1 MSSVF
6 DDLIDQETIIAT
18 LKDAVA
24 ASKDSSN
31 NSQEMTHSWLF
42 TGPPGSGRSNAA
54 IAFAA
59 ALLCEKGGCA
69 LCINCTS
76 VIDGSHA
83 DIELI
88 RTEGLSIKVDEVR
101 ELITRTSWSPS
112 VGNYRVVV
120 IEDADRLTES
130 AANALLKV
138 IEEPG
143 ARTVWLLC
151 APTLTDVIPTIRS
164 RCRHL
169 TLRTPSVKAVAK
181 LLIERDEIDPE
192 LAEFAANAAQGH
204 VGRAKYLAT
213 NKEARKNREKILNIP
228 STVTD
233 LASAFEAAN
242 TLLEMA
248 KEQAKIESEIRNE
261 GELRKLKESYGTTG
275 SRLAT
280 GGSKAVKD
288 LEKELKARNNRLVR
302 DFLEISLLEYASF
315 YRNILLI
322 KFGSTNIFK
331 NFNSNELAE
340 QTAQNLSKAEVINAM
355 ICIIDCFNSFASNQS
370 VNMNLENMFLVFAH
384 DKLNQSLIAS

>member
-1 MSSVF
+1 MTSVF
-6 DDLIDQETIIAT
+6 DDLIDQESVIAT
-18 LKDAVA
+18 LKDAVV

-59 ALLCEKGGCA
+59 ALLCENGGCGI
-69 LCINCTS
+69 CTNCLT
-76 VIDGSHA
+76 VKDGSHA

-151 APTLTDVIPTIRS
+151 APTLTDVLPTIRS
-164 RCRHL
+164 RCRHII
-169 TLRTPSVKAVAK
+169 LRTPSIKAVAK
-181 LLIERDEIDPE
+181 LLIERDGIDPE
-192 LAEFAANAAQGH
+192 LAEFASSAAQGH
-204 VGRAKYLAT
+204 VGRAKYLAI
-213 NKEARKNREKILNIP
+213 NKDARETREKILNIP
-228 STVTD
+228 HTVKD

-242 TLLEMA
+242 YLLDMA
-248 KEQAKIESEIRNE
+248 KEQATKEFEIQDAE
-261 GELRKLKESYGTTG
+261 ELAKLKEFYGTTAN
-275 SRLAT
+275 RLAT
-280 GGSKAVKD
+280 GGSKAVK
-288 LEKELKARNNRLVR
+288 EQERIQKIKRTRLYR
-302 DFLEISLLEYASF
+302 DFIENCTIEYLHETIKTFKVQGLISKDEVVPTTNTINISKNLHEVSNFLDKNANLQLILEALFLNY
-315 YRNILLI
+315 YI
-322 KFGSTNIFK
+322 K
-331 NFNSNELAE
+331 
-340 QTAQNLSKAEVINAM
+340 QNR
-355 ICIIDCFNSFASNQS
+355 
-370 VNMNLENMFLVFAH
+370 
-384 DKLNQSLIAS
+384 

>member
-1 MSSVF
+1 MRSVF
-6 DDLIDQETIIAT
+6 DDLIDQESVIAT

-59 ALLCEKGGCA
+59 ALLCENGGCNV
-69 LCINCTS
+69 CTNCLT
-76 VIDGSHA
+76 VKDGSHA

-151 APTLTDVIPTIRS
+151 APTLTDIIPTIRS

-169 TLRTPSVKAVAK
+169 SLRTPSVAAVTK
-181 LLIERDEIDPE
+181 LLIERDGIDPKM
-192 LAEFAANAAQGH
+192 AEFAASAAQGH
-204 VGRAKYLAT
+204 IGRAKYLAT
-213 NKEARKNREKILNIP
+213 NETARKTREKILNIP
-228 STVTD
+228 FTVKD

-242 TLLEMA
+242 VLLDLA
-248 KEQAKIESEIRNE
+248 KEQAKSESEIRDE
-261 GELRKLKESYGTTG
+261 EELTKLKESYGTTG

-280 GGSKAVKD
+280 GGNKAVKE
-288 LEKELKARNNRLVR
+288 LEKEQKTRGTRLVR
-302 DFLEISLLEYASF
+302 DNCDSALLDIATVYRDIMLFQSKSKDSIINFDLIEKNNQKIQNVTSDSALTAINSILKCRDSIAKNNSIGIAIEALFSKLGSL
-315 YRNILLI
+315 
-322 KFGSTNIFK
+322 K
-331 NFNSNELAE
+331 
-340 QTAQNLSKAEVINAM
+340 
-355 ICIIDCFNSFASNQS
+355 
-370 VNMNLENMFLVFAH
+370 
-384 DKLNQSLIAS
+384 

>member
-6 DDLIDQETIIAT
+6 DDLIDQEAVIAT
-18 LKDAVA
+18 LKDAVS
-24 ASKDSSN
+24 ASKDSEN
-31 NSQEMTHSWLF
+31 NTQGMTHSWLF

-54 IAFAA
+54 VAFAT
-59 ALLCEKGGCA
+59 ALLCEKGGCGV
-69 LCINCTS
+69 CINCLS
-76 VIDGSHA
+76 VKDGSHA

-151 APTLTDVIPTIRS
+151 APTLTDVLPTIRS

-169 TLRTPSVKAVAK
+169 ILRTPSVKAVAK
-181 LLIERDEIDPE
+181 LLIERDGIDPE
-192 LAEFAANAAQGH
+192 LAEFASSVAQGN

-213 NKEARKNREKILNIP
+213 NKEARVNREKILNLP
-228 STVTD
+228 STVKD

-248 KEQAKIESEIRNE
+248 KEQAKAESEIRNE
-261 GELRKLKESYGTTG
+261 EELTRLKESYGTTG

-280 GGSKAVKD
+280 GGSKAIKE
-288 LEKELKARNNRLVR
+288 LEKEQKNRNTRLIR
-302 DFLEISLLEYASF
+302 NYLDEYLLEMAGIYRNVLLKENGVRNENTSF
-315 YRNILLI
+315 YSKFEQVQRISMYDALKNLNTILEYRKALHE
-322 KFGSTNIFK
+322 NHA
-331 NFNSNELAE
+331 L
-340 QTAQNLSKAEVINAM
+340 NLVTESMMVRIR
-355 ICIIDCFNSFASNQS
+355 
-370 VNMNLENMFLVFAH
+370 
-384 DKLNQSLIAS
+384 

>member
-6 DDLIDQETIIAT
+6 DDLIDQEAVIAT
-18 LKDAVA
+18 LKDAVS
-24 ASKDSSN
+24 ASKDSTN
-31 NSQEMTHSWLF
+31 NNQSMTHSWLF

-59 ALLCEKGGCA
+59 ALLCERGGCA
-69 LCINCTS
+69 SCINCTS

-112 VGNYRVVV
+112 VGNYRIVV

-169 TLRTPSVKAVAK
+169 TLRTPSVDAVTK
-181 LLIERDEIDPE
+181 LLVERDGIEPK
-192 LAEFAANAAQGH
+192 LAVFASSAAQGH
-204 VGRAKYLAT
+204 IGRAKYLAT
-213 NKEARKNREKILNIP
+213 NEEARKTREKILDIP
-228 STVTD
+228 STVKD
-233 LASAFEAAN
+233 LASAFEAASN
-242 TLLEMA
+242 LLELA
-248 KEQAKIESEIRNE
+248 KGQAQSESKIRDEE
-261 GELRKLKESYGTTG
+261 ELSKLKESYGTTG
-275 SRLAT
+275 SKLAT
-280 GGSKAVKD
+280 GGSKAVKE
-288 LEKELKARNNRLVR
+288 LEKEQKTRTTRMIRDNLDSALLDIATIYSEVLLSKSNEIYPKGGQKSQNQLNKNIFFVSEESALKMITA
-302 DFLEISLLEYASF
+302 ISETRSSLSKNSSL
-315 YRNILLI
+315 NLLI
-322 KFGSTNIFK
+322 ERLFSSF
-331 NFNSNELAE
+331 
-340 QTAQNLSKAEVINAM
+340 
-355 ICIIDCFNSFASNQS
+355 II
-370 VNMNLENMFLVFAH
+370 
-384 DKLNQSLIAS
+384 

>member
-6 DDLIDQETIIAT
+6 DDLIDQEAVIAT
-18 LKDAVA
+18 LKDAVG
-24 ASKDSSN
+24 ASKDSTDN
-31 NSQEMTHSWLF
+31 TQGMTHSWLF

-54 IAFAA
+54 VAFAA
-59 ALLCEKGGCA
+59 ALLCDKGGCA
-69 LCINCTS
+69 TCVNCRS

-151 APTLTDVIPTIRS
+151 APTLTDVLPTIRS

-169 TLRTPSVKAVAK
+169 ILRTPSIQAVTK
-181 LLIERDEIDPE
+181 LLIERDGIDPK
-192 LAEFAANAAQGH
+192 LASFAANAVQGH
-204 VGRAKYLAT
+204 IGRAKYLAT
-213 NKEARKNREKILNIP
+213 NEEARKTREKILNIP
-228 STVTD
+228 FTVTD

-242 TLLEMA
+242 TLLELA
-248 KEQAKIESEIRNE
+248 KEQVRAESEIRDE
-261 GELRKLKESYGTTG
+261 EELAKLKESYGTTG

-280 GGSKAVKD
+280 GGSKAVKE
-288 LEKELKARNNRLVR
+288 LEKEQKIRNTRLARDSLDGALLDIATVYR
-302 DFLEISLLEYASF
+302 D
-315 YRNILLI
+315 ILLV
-322 KFGSTNIFK
+322 KSGST
-331 NFNSNELAE
+331 E
-340 QTAQNLSKAEVINAM
+340 
-355 ICIIDCFNSFASNQS
+355 
-370 VNMNLENMFLVFAH
+370 
-384 DKLNQSLIAS
+384 SLINIELFERIKLKDSEVSPDATINTINSILKSRSNLLKNGSPNSTIESLFSKMVLS

>member
-1 MSSVF
+1 MRSVF
-6 DDLIDQETIIAT
+6 DDLIDQESVIAT

-24 ASKDSSN
+24 ASKDSAN

-59 ALLCEKGGCA
+59 ALLCEKGGCNV
-69 LCINCTS
+69 CTNCLT
-76 VIDGSHA
+76 VKDGSHA

-169 TLRTPSVKAVAK
+169 SLRTPSVAAVTK
-181 LLIERDEIDPE
+181 LLIERDGIEPKM
-192 LAEFAANAAQGH
+192 AKFAASAAQGH
-204 VGRAKYLAT
+204 IGRAKYLAT
-213 NKEARKNREKILNIP
+213 NEEARKTREKILNIP
-228 STVTD
+228 FAVKD
-233 LASAFEAAN
+233 LSSVFSASYS
-242 TLLEMA
+242 LLELA
-248 KEQAKIESEIRNE
+248 KELAISESEVRDE
-261 GELRKLKESYGTTG
+261 QELIKLKEFYGSTG
-275 SRLAT
+275 SKLAT
-280 GGSKAVKD
+280 GGSKAIKE
-288 LEKELKARNNRLVR
+288 LEKEQKTRSTRLVR
-302 DFLEISLLEYASF
+302 DNLDGALLDLLTV
-315 YRNILLI
+315 YRDVLLVQSHSKDLLI
-322 KFGSTNIFK
+322 NSDMMDQINEIAASSTSEFTVKIINQILEFRA
-331 NFNSNELAE
+331 NLARNASPALTIEALISEL
-340 QTAQNLSKAEVINAM
+340 I
-355 ICIIDCFNSFASNQS
+355 
-370 VNMNLENMFLVFAH
+370 
-384 DKLNQSLIAS
+384 LN

>member
-6 DDLIDQETIIAT
+6 DDLIDQEAVIAT

-59 ALLCEKGGCA
+59 ALLCEHGGCNI
-69 LCINCTS
+69 CTNCLT
-76 VIDGSHA
+76 VKDGSHA

-169 TLRTPSVKAVAK
+169 TLRTPSVAAVTK
-181 LLIERDEIDPE
+181 LLIERDGIDPE
-192 LAEFAANAAQGH
+192 MAKFAASAAQGH
-204 VGRAKYLAT
+204 IGRAKYLAT
-213 NKEARKNREKILNIP
+213 NEEARKTREKILNIP
-228 STVTD
+228 FTVKD

-242 TLLEMA
+242 ALLELA
-248 KEQAKIESEIRNE
+248 KNQAKYESEIRDE
-261 GELRKLKESYGTTG
+261 EELTKLKESYGTTG

-280 GGSKAVKD
+280 GGSKAFKE
-288 LEKELKARNNRLVR
+288 LEKEQKTRNTRLVK
-302 DFLEISLLEYASF
+302 DFLDQELLEIINGFSALISIRYAKSLKKD
-315 YRNILLI
+315 NIAKQEQQMKCYLAAIEAQKSI
-322 KFGSTNIFK
+322 KLNYS
-331 NFNSNELAE
+331 
-340 QTAQNLSKAEVINAM
+340 QNLI
-355 ICIIDCFNSFASNQS
+355 
-370 VNMNLENMFLVFAH
+370 LEKMFVQFI
-384 DKLNQSLIAS
+384 S

>member
-6 DDLIDQETIIAT
+6 DDLIDQEIVIAT

-24 ASKDSSN
+24 ASKDLTKN
-31 NSQEMTHSWLF
+31 TQGMTHSWLF

-59 ALLCEKGGCA
+59 ALLCEKDGCGV
-69 LCINCTS
+69 CTNCLT
-76 VIDGSHA
+76 VKDGSHA

-88 RTEGLSIKVDEVR
+88 RTEGLSIKVDEIR

-112 VGNYRVVV
+112 VGDYRVVV

-151 APTLTDVIPTIRS
+151 APTLTDVLPTIRS

-181 LLIERDEIDPE
+181 LLIERDGIDPE
-192 LAEFAANAAQGH
+192 LADFAASVSHGH
-204 VGRAKYLAT
+204 VGRAKYLA
-213 NKEARKNREKILNIP
+213 KSKDAREKREKIVNFPFL
-228 STVTD
+228 VTD

-242 TLLEMA
+242 TFLDMA
-248 KEQAKIESEIRNE
+248 KEQAKAESETRNE
-261 GELRKLKESYGTTG
+261 EGLTKLKESYGTVG
-275 SRLAT
+275 SRMAS
-280 GGSKAVKD
+280 GGIKAVKD
-288 LEKELKARNNRLVR
+288 LEKEHKNRQVRLFKDALHLQLIEIFESNSARIKNIQNDSNLIFENINSIIHNSIYIYSAVKDLNN
-302 DFLEISLLEYASF
+302 
-315 YRNILLI
+315 NINAQLFIEAFFVKYLI
-322 KFGSTNIFK
+322 KN
-331 NFNSNELAE
+331 NFS
-340 QTAQNLSKAEVINAM
+340 
-355 ICIIDCFNSFASNQS
+355 
-370 VNMNLENMFLVFAH
+370 
-384 DKLNQSLIAS
+384 

>member
-6 DDLIDQETIIAT
+6 DDLIDQEAVIAT
-18 LKDAVA
+18 LKGAVV
-24 ASKDSSN
+24 ASKDSADN
-31 NSQEMTHSWLF
+31 TQDMTHSWLF

-59 ALLCEKGGCA
+59 ALLCEQGGCA
-69 LCINCTS
+69 TCINCTS

-169 TLRTPSVKAVAK
+169 TLRTPSISAVAN
-181 LLIERDEIDPE
+181 LLIERDGIDPKM
-192 LAEFAANAAQGH
+192 AEFAASAAQGH
-204 VGRAKYLAT
+204 IGRAKYLAT
-213 NKEARKNREKILNIP
+213 NENARKTREKILNIP
-228 STVTD
+228 STLTD
-233 LASAFEAAN
+233 LASAFEATN
-242 TLLEMA
+242 TLLELA
-248 KEQAKIESEIRNE
+248 KEQAKVESETRDE
-261 GELRKLKESYGTTG
+261 VELMKLKESYGTTG

-280 GGSKAVKD
+280 GGSKAVKE
-288 LEKELKARNNRLVR
+288 LEKEQELRTKRLIRDNLDQALLDITLTYMESLTSNMNLNNWVANKDLQIKIQQKANEVLPDSAIQAVSAILKAREKLN
-302 DFLEISLLEYASF
+302 
-315 YRNILLI
+315 
-322 KFGSTNIFK
+322 K
-331 NFNSNELAE
+331 NDS
-340 QTAQNLSKAEVINAM
+340 QNLTIS
-355 ICIIDCFNSFASNQS
+355 
-370 VNMNLENMFLVFAH
+370 NMFLQLLKA
-384 DKLNQSLIAS
+384 

>member
-6 DDLIDQETIIAT
+6 DELIDQEAVIAT
-18 LKDAVA
+18 LKDAVS
-24 ASKDSSN
+24 ASKDSTN
-31 NSQEMTHSWLF
+31 NTQDMTHSWLF

-59 ALLCEKGGCA
+59 ALLCEKDGCGV
-69 LCINCTS
+69 CTNCLT
-76 VIDGSHA
+76 VKDGSHA

-151 APTLTDVIPTIRS
+151 APTLTDVLPTIRS

-169 TLRTPSVKAVAK
+169 SLRTPSVEAVAE
-181 LLIERDEIDPE
+181 LLIKRDGIGPD
-192 LAEFAANAAQGH
+192 LAKFAASAAQGH
-204 VGRAKYLAT
+204 IGRAKYLAT
-213 NKEARKNREKILNIP
+213 NEEARENREKILNLL
-228 STVTD
+228 SSVTD
-233 LASAFEAAN
+233 LASAFGAAN

-248 KEQAKIESEIRNE
+248 KEQAKAESEIRNE
-261 GELRKLKESYGTTG
+261 EELTKLKESYGTTG
-275 SRLAT
+275 SRIAT
-280 GGSKAVKD
+280 GGSKAVKE
-288 LEKELKARNNRLVR
+288 LEKGQKNRNTRFIR
-302 DFLEISLLEYASF
+302 DLLDGYLTDLMYFSLNKYKNGEENEAEFLNSHKVNSYLLHT
-315 YRNILLI
+315 
-322 KFGSTNIFK
+322 K
-331 NFNSNELAE
+331 
-340 QTAQNLSKAEVINAM
+340 
-355 ICIIDCFNSFASNQS
+355 
-370 VNMNLENMFLVFAH
+370 
-384 DKLNQSLIAS
+384 QSLNNNVAQQIQLESFFCSILEDR

>member
-6 DDLIDQETIIAT
+6 DDLIDQESVIAT
-18 LKDAVA
+18 LKDAVS
-24 ASKDSSN
+24 ASKDSTDN
-31 NSQEMTHSWLF
+31 TQGMTHSWLF

-54 IAFAA
+54 VAFAA
-59 ALLCEKGGCA
+59 ALLCDKGGCA
-69 LCINCTS
+69 TCINCRS

-151 APTLTDVIPTIRS
+151 APTLTDVLPTIRS

-169 TLRTPSVKAVAK
+169 TLRTPSIQAVIK
-181 LLIERDEIDPE
+181 LLIERDGIDPK
-192 LAEFAANAAQGH
+192 LASFAASAAQGH
-204 VGRAKYLAT
+204 IGRAKYLAT
-213 NKEARKNREKILNIP
+213 NEEARKTREKILNIP
-228 STVTD
+228 FTVTD

-242 TLLEMA
+242 TLLELA
-248 KEQAKIESEIRNE
+248 KEQARAESELRDE
-261 GELRKLKESYGTTG
+261 EELTKLKESYGTTG

-288 LEKELKARNNRLVR
+288 LEKEQKTRNTRLVR
-302 DFLEISLLEYASF
+302 DSLDSALLDIATV
-315 YRNILLI
+315 YRDILLL
-322 KFGSTNIFK
+322 KSGSTESIINVELFERIKLKESAVSPHAALNTINSILKSRSNLLK
-331 NFNSNELAE
+331 NSSPNSTIESLFSKMV
-340 QTAQNLSKAEVINAM
+340 LS
-355 ICIIDCFNSFASNQS
+355 
-370 VNMNLENMFLVFAH
+370 
-384 DKLNQSLIAS
+384 

>member
-6 DDLIDQETIIAT
+6 DDLIDQEAVIAT
-18 LKDAVA
+18 LKDAVS
-24 ASKDSSN
+24 ASKDSTDN
-31 NSQEMTHSWLF
+31 TQGMTHSWLF

-54 IAFAA
+54 VAFAA
-59 ALLCEKGGCA
+59 ALLCYKGGCA
-69 LCINCTS
+69 TCINCRS

-151 APTLTDVIPTIRS
+151 APTLTDVLPTIRS

-169 TLRTPSVKAVAK
+169 TLRTPSIQAVTK
-181 LLIERDEIDPE
+181 LLIERDGIDPK
-192 LAEFAANAAQGH
+192 LASFAASAAQGH
-204 VGRAKYLAT
+204 IGRAKYLAT
-213 NKEARKNREKILNIP
+213 NEVARKTREKILNIP
-228 STVTD
+228 FTVTD

-242 TLLEMA
+242 TLLELA
-248 KEQAKIESEIRNE
+248 KEQARGESELRDE
-261 GELRKLKESYGTTG
+261 EELAKLKESYGTTV

-288 LEKELKARNNRLVR
+288 LEKEQKTRNTRLVR
-302 DFLEISLLEYASF
+302 DSLDGALLDIATV
-315 YRNILLI
+315 YRDILLV
-322 KFGSTNIFK
+322 KSGSTE
-331 NFNSNELAE
+331 S
-340 QTAQNLSKAEVINAM
+340 VINVQLFERIKLKESAVLPLTALNT
-355 ICIIDCFNSFASNQS
+355 INSILKSRD
-370 VNMNLENMFLVFAH
+370 NLLKNSSPISTIE
-384 DKLNQSLIAS
+384 SLFSKMVLS

>member
-1 MSSVF
+1 MISVF
-6 DDLIDQETIIAT
+6 DDLIDQEAVIAT

-24 ASKDSSN
+24 ASKDSTN
-31 NSQEMTHSWLF
+31 NSQGMTHSWLF

-54 IAFAA
+54 VAFAA

-69 LCINCTS
+69 TCINCTS

-151 APTLTDVIPTIRS
+151 APTLTDVLPTIRS

-169 TLRTPSVKAVAK
+169 ILRTPSVKAVAK
-181 LLIERDEIDPE
+181 LLIERDGIDPE
-192 LAEFAANAAQGH
+192 LAEYASTAAQGH
-204 VGRAKYLAT
+204 IGRAKYLAS
-213 NKEARKNREKILNIP
+213 NEEAREKREKILNIP
-228 STVTD
+228 FAIKD
-233 LASAFEAAN
+233 LNSAFEASS
-242 TLLEMA
+242 TLLELA
-248 KEQAKIESEIRNE
+248 KERAKIESETRDEEEIT
-261 GELRKLKESYGTTG
+261 KLKESYGTTG

-280 GGSKAVKD
+280 GGNKAIKE
-288 LEKELKARNNRLVR
+288 LEKEQKTRSTRLVR
-302 DFLEISLLEYASF
+302 DNLDSALLDIASV
-315 YRNILLI
+315 YRDILFVKSGLT
-322 KFGSTNIFK
+322 KS
-331 NFNSNELAE
+331 
-340 QTAQNLSKAEVINAM
+340 VINKDM
-355 ICIIDCFNSFASNQS
+355 IEKINLVTPKISEITTLNTIESILSSRNNLLKNSSPNS
-370 VNMNLENMFLVFAH
+370 TIE
-384 DKLNQSLIAS
+384 SLFSRIATA

>member
-6 DDLIDQETIIAT
+6 DDLIDQEAVIAI

-24 ASKDSSN
+24 ASKNSSN
-31 NSQEMTHSWLF
+31 NTQSMTHSWLF

-69 LCINCTS
+69 TCINCTS

-151 APTLTDVIPTIRS
+151 APTLSDVIPTIRS

-169 TLRTPSVKAVAK
+169 TLRTPSISAVAK
-181 LLIERDEIDPE
+181 LLIERDEIEPE
-192 LAEFAANAAQGH
+192 LAELAATAAQGH

-233 LASAFEAAN
+233 LTSAFEAAN

-248 KEQAKIESEIRNE
+248 KEHAKIESEIRNE
-261 GELRKLKESYGTTG
+261 GELRKLKESYGTIG

-288 LEKELKARNNRLVR
+288 LEKEQKARNNRLVR
-302 DFLEISLLEYASF
+302 DFLEISLLEYANF
-315 YRNILLI
+315 YKNILLI
-322 KFGSTNIFK
+322 KFGSRNIFK
-331 NFNSNELAE
+331 NFNLNEMAE
-340 QTAQNLSKAEVINAM
+340 QTAQNLSKAEVLNAM
-355 ICIIDCFNSFASNQS
+355 ICIIDCLNNFASNQS

-384 DKLNQSLIAS
+384 DKLNQPLIAS

>member
-6 DDLIDQETIIAT
+6 DDLIDQEAVIAT

-24 ASKDSSN
+24 ASKDSAN

-69 LCINCTS
+69 TCITCTS

-151 APTLTDVIPTIRS
+151 APTLTDLIPTIRS

-169 TLRTPSVKAVAK
+169 TLRTPSISAVAK
-181 LLIERDEIDPE
+181 LLIERDGIDPKM
-192 LAEFAANAAQGH
+192 AEIAA
-204 VGRAKYLAT
+204 
-213 NKEARKNREKILNIP
+213 
-228 STVTD
+228 
-233 LASAFEAAN
+233 
-242 TLLEMA
+242 
-248 KEQAKIESEIRNE
+248 
-261 GELRKLKESYGTTG
+261 
-275 SRLAT
+275 
-280 GGSKAVKD
+280 
-288 LEKELKARNNRLVR
+288 
-302 DFLEISLLEYASF
+302 
-315 YRNILLI
+315 
-322 KFGSTNIFK
+322 
-331 NFNSNELAE
+331 
-340 QTAQNLSKAEVINAM
+340 
-355 ICIIDCFNSFASNQS
+355 
-370 VNMNLENMFLVFAH
+370 
-384 DKLNQSLIAS
+384 

>member
-6 DDLIDQETIIAT
+6 DDLIDQEAVIAT

-54 IAFAA
+54 VAFAA
-59 ALLCEKGGCA
+59 ALLCDKGGCGI
-69 LCINCTS
+69 CTNCLT
-76 VIDGSHA
+76 VKDGSHA

-120 IEDADRLTES
+120 VEDADRLTES

-169 TLRTPSVKAVAK
+169 SLRTPSVAAVTK
-181 LLIERDEIDPE
+181 LLIERDGVDPKM
-192 LAEFAANAAQGH
+192 AEFAATAAQGH
-204 VGRAKYLAT
+204 IGRAKYLAT
-213 NKEARKNREKILNIP
+213 NEEARKTREKILNIP
-228 STVTD
+228 FTVKD
-233 LASAFEAAN
+233 LATAFEAASN
-242 TLLEMA
+242 LVELA
-248 KEQAKIESEIRNE
+248 KELARSESETRDE
-261 GELRKLKESYGTTG
+261 EELNILKASYGSTG
-275 SRLAT
+275 SKLAS
-280 GGSKAVKD
+280 GGSRAVKE
-288 LEKELKARNNRLVR
+288 LEKEQKTRNTRLVKDCLESALLDIATVYR
-302 DFLEISLLEYASF
+302 DILLFQSGSKDSLINTDSAERIKLKGIEISQEFGLNTLISILSHKEF
-315 YRNILLI
+315 LTKNI
-322 KFGSTNIFK
+322 SVSATVE
-331 NFNSNELAE
+331 SM
-340 QTAQNLSKAEVINAM
+340 M
-355 ICIIDCFNSFASNQS
+355 IG
-370 VNMNLENMFLVFAH
+370 LR
-384 DKLNQSLIAS
+384 

>member
-6 DDLIDQETIIAT
+6 DNLIDQEAVIKT
-18 LKDAVA
+18 LKEAIA
-24 ASKDSSN
+24 ASKDST
-31 NSQEMTHSWLF
+31 NSSQNMTHSWLF

-59 ALLCEKGGCA
+59 GLLCEKGGCGN
-69 LCINCTS
+69 CINCITT
-76 VIDGSHA
+76 IDGSHA

-169 TLRTPSVKAVAK
+169 TLRTPSIKAVTK
-181 LLIERDEIDPE
+181 LLIERDGIDPKM
-192 LAEFAANAAQGH
+192 AEFAANAAGGH
-204 VGRAKYLAT
+204 IGRAKYLAT
-213 NKEARKNREKILNIP
+213 NKEARKTREKILNIP
-228 STVTD
+228 FTVKD

-242 TLLEMA
+242 TLVELA
-248 KEQAKIESEIRNE
+248 KSQALAESKVRDEA
-261 GELRKLKESYGTTG
+261 ELTKLKELYGTTG
-275 SRLAT
+275 SKLAT
-280 GGSKAVKD
+280 GGSKAIKE
-288 LEKELKARNNRLVR
+288 LEKEQKTRANRMVKDYIDR
-302 DFLEISLLEYASF
+302 SFLEYQNRFKLDLFDGE
-315 YRNILLI
+315 
-322 KFGSTNIFK
+322 KSTNEADKIIRK
-331 NFNSNELAE
+331 
-340 QTAQNLSKAEVINAM
+340 INAV
-355 ICIIDCFNSFASNQS
+355 DESRRKLANNSS
-370 VNMNLENMFLVFAH
+370 VQLITE
-384 DKLNQSLIAS
+384 SLFCQIR

>member
-6 DDLIDQETIIAT
+6 DDLIDQEAVIAT
-18 LKDAVA
+18 LKDAVT
-24 ASKDSSN
+24 ASKDSTN
-31 NSQEMTHSWLF
+31 NTQGMTHSWLF

-54 IAFAA
+54 VAFAA

-69 LCINCTS
+69 SCINCTS

-151 APTLTDVIPTIRS
+151 APTLTDVLPTIRS

-169 TLRTPSVKAVAK
+169 TLRTPSVNAVTK
-181 LLIERDEIDPE
+181 LLIERDGIDPE
-192 LAEFAANAAQGH
+192 LAEFASAAAQGH
-204 VGRAKYLAT
+204 VGRAKYLAS
-213 NKEARKNREKILNIP
+213 NREARETREKILNIP

-233 LASAFEAAN
+233 LASAFEAASK
-242 TLLEMA
+242 LLEIA
-248 KEQAKIESEIRNE
+248 KEQALSESEIRNE
-261 GELRKLKESYGTTG
+261 IELTKLKESYGITG

-280 GGSKAVKD
+280 GGSKLIKE
-288 LEKELKARNNRLVR
+288 LEKNQKAKTNRLSKDFIDNALLELQKQLQNRMR
-302 DFLEISLLEYASF
+302 DQEFDKIKSEKNISIIKTIQDTRNSLGGNYSIQLILESLLCQF
-315 YRNILLI
+315 Y
-322 KFGSTNIFK
+322 
-331 NFNSNELAE
+331 
-340 QTAQNLSKAEVINAM
+340 
-355 ICIIDCFNSFASNQS
+355 
-370 VNMNLENMFLVFAH
+370 VNGLKE
-384 DKLNQSLIAS
+384 

>member
-6 DDLIDQETIIAT
+6 DNLIDQEAVIKT
-18 LKDAVA
+18 LKEAIA
-24 ASKDSSN
+24 ASKDST
-31 NSQEMTHSWLF
+31 NSSQNMTHSWLF

-59 ALLCEKGGCA
+59 GLLCEKGGCGK
-69 LCINCTS
+69 CINCTS
-76 VIDGSHA
+76 TIDGSHA
-83 DIELI
+83 DVELI

-169 TLRTPSVKAVAK
+169 TLRTPSIKVVTQ
-181 LLIERDEIDPE
+181 LLIERDGIDPKM
-192 LAEFAANAAQGH
+192 AEFAANAAQGH

-213 NKEARKNREKILNIP
+213 NEEARKTREKILNIP
-228 STVTD
+228 FTVTD

-242 TLLEMA
+242 ILVELA
-248 KEQAKIESEIRNE
+248 KSQSLAESGVRDEA
-261 GELRKLKESYGTTG
+261 ELTKLKESYGSTG
-275 SRLAT
+275 SKLAT
-280 GGSKAVKD
+280 GGSKAVKE
-288 LEKELKARNNRLVR
+288 LEKEQKTRANRMVKDLL
-302 DFLEISLLEYASF
+302 DQSFLEYQIQFRS
-315 YRNILLI
+315 
-322 KFGSTNIFK
+322 
-331 NFNSNELAE
+331 ELAI
-340 QTAQNLSKAEVINAM
+340 AENSTKEDTKIIQKINAVDESRRRLANNSS
-355 ICIIDCFNSFASNQS
+355 IQLII
-370 VNMNLENMFLVFAH
+370 E
-384 DKLNQSLIAS
+384 SLFCQIR